1 MSARTR
7 RASAL
12 PSISARS
19 SRRRSAGPAS
29 GWERPG
35 SRIGARCPRP
45 PSRCASPRCSRPC
58 RFRTLATP
66 RRCCRRR
73 LQDSASRWTPCR
85 SGTGSSLPPALRTA
99 QLDRLLSR
107 EDTRDLAARRL
118 IRESRPVES
127 LGGWARV
134 HALERGA
141 QDACAGTLAPAP
153 ARTRTHLGRKLTA
166 VGRARG
172 EGSDRLG
179 GARERL
185 GPARAGSRSRS
196 RCRAHGG
203 GPRLRI
209 SSTSVLLRPSMKH
222 AGPNRRASRRV
233 RSALASGSTH
243 SSCHSILS
251 RTRSGRVRR

>member
-1 MSARTR
+1 MSSFFA
-7 RASAL
+7 
-12 PSISARS
+12 
-19 SRRRSAGPAS
+19 
-29 GWERPG
+29 
-35 SRIGARCPRP
+35 
-45 PSRCASPRCSRPC
+45 
-58 RFRTLATP
+58 
-66 RRCCRRR
+66 
-73 LQDSASRWTPCR
+73 
-85 SGTGSSLPPALRTA
+85 GSSLCSTFTGSASGREHLSGTVERCPPARAEQARCLLSRHGPPGGVR
-99 QLDRLLSR
+99 LDRLRAGSGRAR
-107 EDTRDLAARRL
+107 ESARAARGRL
-118 IRESRPVES
+118 RAVRHRD
-127 LGGWARV
+127 A
-134 HALERGA
+134 RGA
-141 QDACAGTLAPAP
+141 LADPRKQASGVTGRLGAGPRSGARRAGRLRRRAAPAP

-251 RTRSGRVRR
+251 RARSGRVRR